1 MYTLKVNF
9 EGSEVTKQ
17 SEQYALQSRIAKKL
31 ESTDVNDSWI
41 VNTVEYHVKHNYYML
56 TTDNP
61 YSQYRNLSLVWEYD
75 ITNKELY
82 LQSDSLKALQ
92 DICIVTN
99 DKGYTKYYNESAV
112 YPVVDYLFNSGI
124 KLTLQQAFDYIV
136 MVSKVI
142 YRSL

>member
-31 ESTDVNDSWI
+31 ESTDINSGI
-41 VNTVEYHVKHNYYML
+41 VQTVEYQVKHNYHII
-56 TTDNP
+56 TTDNL
-61 YSQYRNLSLVWEYD
+61 YSEYRNLSLVWEYD

-99 DKGYTKYYNESAV
+99 DKGYIKYYNESAV

-142 YRSL
+142 LRSL